1 MELIH
6 SSTSSTN
13 QSKKSEK
20 SEATPKFKNNIKS
33 NEILKDSSKNS
44 YFSKYIEEYNRN
56 KINKKNNSLRQ
67 SKHKN
72 DQKDISNLNH
82 QNLSLFSYK
91 KSKNSSLDKTYCN
104 INNNPIN
111 YSQNNNIGNLRKVS
125 QFLNKEFTDNKTTEN
140 LNIKHHN
147 HDIISMTPRNISQS
161 NEALLG
167 VQNRQKNPTQ
177 KKVELNNNKNDSISI
192 AQIPK
197 IENLTNKEK
206 AYLLLSYSKCL
217 RLCERMIFSRS
228 TAKLR
233 ENVSKKHILETN
245 RIFLNEKIVELKKK
259 IENCDDKL
267 NNKFNATKTAEMTL
281 NFITA
286 NIENEFKLNI
296 CEQLG
301 DDTEKKYFYN
311 YAKLIYL
318 LLDENYEQ
326 IKNENLVKQL
336 YQKINSKGYQNIK
349 DYLYFIYIKNL
360 KENKNFE
367 NIDKIN
373 DILKEVP
380 DLLSFKYTFRYDK
393 FISYTCFLFKEI
405 VNFANDKIDTFKLK
419 RDCINFIHIINNI
432 INLYDEKCS
441 KKK

>member
-1 MELIH
+1 MDLNQ
-6 SSTSSTN
+6 SSSSSTN
-13 QSKKSEK
+13 QSKKSLK
-20 SEATPKFKNNIKS
+20 SEANPKFKNNNKA
-33 NEILKDSSKNS
+33 NEVLKDLTKNS
-44 YFSKYIEEYNRN
+44 YFNKYKEESNRN
-56 KINKKNNSLRQ
+56 KISNKNNSLRQ
-67 SKHKN
+67 SKRRN
-72 DQKDISNLNH
+72 DQKDISSLNT

-91 KSKNSSLDKTYCN
+91 KSKHISMDKNHCY
-104 INNNPIN
+104 INNNSIN
-111 YSQNNNIGNLRKVS
+111 NQNSSINNLRKAS
-125 QFLNKEFTDNKTTEN
+125 LFLNKEFNENKANEN
-140 LNIKHHN
+140 LNIKN
-147 HDIISMTPRNISQS
+147 NGKDIISMTPRNISQT

-167 VQNRQKNPTQ
+167 VKNKPKSPTK
-177 KKVELNNNKNDSISI
+177 KKVDKTINKKDGISI
-192 AQIPK
+192 VEIPK
-197 IENLTNKEK
+197 IENLSIKEK

-228 TAKLR
+228 TQKLR
-233 ENVSKKHILETN
+233 KNVSKKHILETN
-245 RIFLNEKIVELKKK
+245 RIFLREKIVELEKK

-267 NNKFNATKTAEMTL
+267 KHKFTATKTAEMTL
-281 NFITA
+281 NFITYS
-286 NIENEFKLNI
+286 IENEFKLNI
-296 CEQLG
+296 SEYLG
-301 DDTEKKYFYN
+301 DDIEKKYFYN

-326 IKNENLVKQL
+326 IKNENLVNQL
-336 YQKINSKGYQNIK
+336 YQKINSKGYQTIK

-373 DILKEVP
+373 EILKEVP

-405 VNFANDKIDTFKLK
+405 VDYANDKIDTFKLK
-419 RDCINFIHIINNI
+419 KDCINFIDIIINI